1 MSVLVK
7 GMEMP
12 MNCDECNMY
21 VGTAYAPGCLIES
34 NGIPNRYNYDPKE
47 RPDWCPLVEVKTP
60 HGRLFDETEVK
71 KCLHE
76 LPDSEDEWNTIAL
89 LEWAIEK
96 RWCIDAEDL

>member
-7 GMEMP
+7 GMKMP
-12 MNCDECNMY
+12 ENCETCKYQTKGACFASGINK
-21 VGTAYAPGCLIES
+21 GTIT
-34 NGIPNRYNYDPKE
+34 IRRMDKE
-47 RPDWCPLVEVKTP
+47 RPDWCPLVEIKMP

-76 LPDSEDEWNTIAL
+76 LPDSEDKWGAIAL

-96 RWCIDAEDL
+96 RWCIEAEDL